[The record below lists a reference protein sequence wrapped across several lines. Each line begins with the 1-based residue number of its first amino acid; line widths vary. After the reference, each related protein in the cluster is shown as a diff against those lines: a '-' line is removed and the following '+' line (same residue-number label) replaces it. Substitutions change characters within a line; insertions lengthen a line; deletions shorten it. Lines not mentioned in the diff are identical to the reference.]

1 MRLSP
6 KHHDWCRNKKRL
18 KCWQTQKRDHMV
30 TQGELSVSQGHVHPA
45 DVLLLN
51 IFLHVHDKY
60 ILVISNPS
68 LVASPSRGKKLGF
81 SQEGWHGWPGT
92 RDSRQRIEPGF
103 TCKGFWE
110 PYGGISQP
118 WEAPAVEHSYSS
130 PPCIP
135 RAGSS
140 GQLQQ

>member
-1 MRLSP
+1 
-6 KHHDWCRNKKRL
+6 
-18 KCWQTQKRDHMV
+18 MV

-81 SQEGWHGWPGT
+81 SQEG
-92 RDSRQRIEPGF
+92 
-103 TCKGFWE
+103 
-110 PYGGISQP
+110 
-118 WEAPAVEHSYSS
+118 
-130 PPCIP
+130 
-135 RAGSS
+135 
-140 GQLQQ
+140 